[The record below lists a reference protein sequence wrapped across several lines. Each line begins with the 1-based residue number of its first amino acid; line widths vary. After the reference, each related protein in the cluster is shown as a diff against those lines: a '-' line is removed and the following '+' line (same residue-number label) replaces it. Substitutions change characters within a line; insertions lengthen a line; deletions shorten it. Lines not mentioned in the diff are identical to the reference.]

1 MDPYAFRDDLKS
13 TTLITRVFCHQNAF
27 RQENSISHNFIVHLR
42 ETALLKTNKQTNQVK
57 SFSFMLLHTLTFDC
71 MMYIFKAF

>member
-42 ETALLKTNKQTNQVK
+42 ETALLKTNKQTNKPSKVFFIHAFK
-57 SFSFMLLHTLTFDC
+57 YAYFRLHDVYF
-71 MMYIFKAF
+71 